1 MRKKSKNEIVTI
13 IATIILLNCD
23 LPDFKDYAGAC
34 SHQCNLGK
42 GICQRSEFGCD
53 ERLWGGDGLL
63 AGVGSMGLGS
73 ESILRGGVGALLEL
87 ADADIDKPKN
97 KLPEVSL

>member
-34 SHQCNLGK
+34 KYQCNLDK

-53 ERLWGGDGLL
+53 EEGYGEVMAFLL
-63 AGVGSMGLGS
+63 V
-73 ESILRGGVGALLEL
+73 
-87 ADADIDKPKN
+87 
-97 KLPEVSL
+97 